1 MTEPAADRDAQHEK
15 YLRMAMDIGLA
26 GARGGHGG
34 PFGAVVVEG
43 SRVLATCH
51 NEVVSRK
58 DPSAHAEVQ
67 AIRTA
72 CAARG
77 SFQLD
82 GCDVYASCE
91 PCPMCLGALYWARP
105 RAVYFAATRAEAAA
119 AGFDD
124 AFIYEELARP
134 VAERRLPLRRI
145 AVTGAEEP
153 FRVWQALDTKIK
165 Y

>member
-1 MTEPAADRDAQHEK
+1 MTTTVGTQDSHEQ
-15 YLRMAMDIGLA
+15 YLRLA
-26 GARGGHGG
+26 IDLGAKGARGGHGG
-34 PFGAVVVEG
+34 PFGAVVIDQG
-43 SRVLATCH
+43 KVLAACH

-58 DPSAHAEVQ
+58 DPTAHAEIQ
-67 AIRTA
+67 AIRAA

-82 GCDVYASCE
+82 GCDLYASCE

-124 AFIYEELARP
+124 AFIYEELARS
-134 VAERRLPLRRI
+134 AADRRLPLVRL
-145 AVTGAEEP
+145 AVPGADEP
-153 FRVWQALDTKIK
+153 FRVWQELATRIK